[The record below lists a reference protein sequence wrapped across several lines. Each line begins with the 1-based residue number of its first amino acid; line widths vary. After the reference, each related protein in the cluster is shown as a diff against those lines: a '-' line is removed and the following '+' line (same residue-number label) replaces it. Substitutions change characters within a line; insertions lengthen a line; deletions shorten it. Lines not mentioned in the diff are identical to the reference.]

1 MNDLN
6 TGSSA
11 ARIAHLIGL
20 TQSGAISDLDL
31 ADLIAAGLSVSA
43 VKSLAKGMDTSG
55 RHVRDTDIIAES
67 ELSEYRRSRRKLSV
81 FHCNTLYSLALT
93 YSECCRVFGSD
104 EKALR
109 FMLRPHPMLN
119 SATPFSLA
127 KSSSAGTMAV
137 RQLLG
142 RIEAG
147 VAA

>member
-1 MNDLN
+1 MNDLK

-11 ARIAHLIGL
+11 AHIAHLIGL
-20 TQSGAISDLDL
+20 PQTDTISDLDL

-43 VKSLAKGMDTSG
+43 VKSLAKGMDPSG
-55 RHVRDTDIIAES
+55 RYVRDTDIIAES
-67 ELSEYRRSRRKLSV
+67 DLVEYRRSRRKLSV
-81 FHCNTLYSLALT
+81 FHGNTLYSLAVT

-104 EKALR
+104 DKALR

-119 SATPFSLA
+119 SATPFCLA
-127 KSSSAGTMAV
+127 KSSSAGTVAV

-142 RIEAG
+142 RIDAG